1 MISYVFYIYYSFYI
15 IIYFSD
21 NIPSVRL
28 SAWPLQG
35 DIFDGDIAAGPVPTL
50 FSLEPEATVQNIID
64 NLAKAHSDIQR
75 LAKVFFLMES
85 VLLAD
90 CPAILKK
97 PRYNFYLKISIDSQ
111 NRGSVKNDNT
121 KISST
126 SCY

>member
-1 MISYVFYIYYSFYI
+1 MNSFHSFKSNTIVGMISYVFYIYYSFYI

-97 PRYNFYLKISIDSQ
+97 PRYNLPKGNCLFFFP
-111 NRGSVKNDNT
+111 
-121 KISST
+121 
-126 SCY
+126 